1 MIGAAR
7 KMVGQAVGGTGESPE
22 DDRQDE
28 TVSEF
33 GISVQSCYSG
43 WPGGYCLRAP
53 KAQEVPNLELK
64 RPQSVMLS
72 GFVKFDLLSL
82 CDPDV

>member
-1 MIGAAR
+1 MLWGR
-7 KMVGQAVGGTGESPE
+7 LS
-22 DDRQDE
+22 E

-33 GISVQSCYSG
+33 GILVQSCYSG

-53 KAQEVPNLELK
+53 KAQEVSNLELK

-72 GFVKFDLLSL
+72 GIVKFDLLSL
-82 CDPDV
+82 SDPDV